1 MDRNDKRL
9 LLRMDSGSVFL
20 LSFHSIGN
28 LVISNSS
35 REDSE

>member
-20 LSFHSIGN
+20 LSLHPVN
-28 LVISNSS
+28 DLDISNSS
-35 REDSE
+35 K